1 MFIPTQH
8 ASGEVIWLKKI
19 MVVQGFVMLSKS
31 KISFRG
37 SYFERLALSVMA
49 VKWLPETFLGIV
61 DTGMCGVR
69 RLPYY
74 VAQYNTYQGKGTGV
88 PVLN

>member
-49 VKWLPETFLGIV
+49 VK
-61 DTGMCGVR
+61 
-69 RLPYY
+69 
-74 VAQYNTYQGKGTGV
+74 
-88 PVLN
+88 